1 MNELELIKKAQ
12 EWAVEHGADLA
23 VSLVV
28 FLLIMLI
35 GAFVVKGLTKM
46 VGKLLSKSDRI
57 NETLERFI
65 SNVTNKILWVILLM
79 IALPRL
85 GIDIAPLIAGLGVTG
100 FIVGFAFQESLG
112 NLAAGL
118 MIILNAPFEKGD
130 VVEVGGTTGKIEEIN
145 MMATTMTSPDNKKI
159 MVPNSKIWGDTIT
172 NYTAKDTRRVDLV
185 AGIGY
190 GDDIGKAR
198 DLLVEICKKH
208 DLVLKDPAPVVE
220 LVEMADSS
228 VNFTVRPWAKT
239 ADYWTVY
246 FDLNRTIKESFDANG
261 IEIPFP
267 QMDVHH
273 HGLPAS
279 GSVS

>member
-1 MNELELIKKAQ
+1 MNEIELIKKAQ
-12 EWAVEHGADLA
+12 EWAIQHGADLA
-23 VSLVV
+23 VNVVV
-28 FLLIMLI
+28 FLLIMFF
-35 GAFVVKGLTKM
+35 GAFVVKATTR
-46 VGKLLSKSDRI
+46 VISRLLSKSERI

-65 SNVTNKILWVILLM
+65 VNVAGKVLWVILLM

-118 MIILNAPFEKGD
+118 MIILNAPFKKGD
-130 VVEVGGTTGKIEEIN
+130 VIEAAGSVGKVEEIN
-145 MMATTMTSPDNKKI
+145 MMATTMVSPDNKKI
-159 MVPNSKIWGDTIT
+159 MIPNSQIWGSTIV
-172 NYTAKDTRRVDLV
+172 NYTANDTRRVDLT

-190 GDDIGKAR
+190 GDDIEKAR
-198 DLLVEICKKH
+198 ELLLKICRNH
-208 DLVLKDPAPVVE
+208 ELVLSDPEPVVE

-239 ADYWTVY
+239 DDYWTVY
-246 FDLNRTIKESFDANG
+246 FDLNRTIKQDFDANG

-273 HGLPAS
+273 HGLPEKGTA
-279 GSVS
+279 G